1 MPRLYGFADTAF
13 RKPMDDELPPLR
25 EAANRREA
33 GQPYGEITGWMNA
46 EGHRTSLG
54 NEWRPAALASVLDHP
69 AIAGLYEDEEGNL
82 LPSGGPELIPPE
94 QFRKI
99 RQMRPKHQ
107 PEAERAPQ
115 QEYLLSGEQ
124 AVCGLCTHPLGAA
137 PSNAG
142 SRGHRCKPSTP
153 QHPGGCGRVRINA
166 DLLETYVAE
175 HVLAE
180 LAKPEVSA
188 LIEQARDQLL
198 AEAEELRKKADDAGL
213 RQKQLGKDYA
223 RPSGMSLKAFKAA
236 DKELSA
242 QANAFRARARL
253 LDRVKHVPVGAV
265 PDLVRWW
272 QHAPLV
278 AKQGLVALMLE
289 QVVVYPAASR
299 GSRTVDADR
308 VALTWRSW
316 GSGPEGVAA
325 TEDAYPGPVSAP

>member
-1 MPRLYGFADTAF
+1 MYGFADTAF
-13 RKPMDDELPPLR
+13 RRPKEDEVPPLR

-33 GQPYGEITGWMNA
+33 GQPYGEITSWMNA
-46 EGHRTSLG
+46 QGHHTTLG

-69 AIAGLYEDEEGNL
+69 AIAGLFEDDEGNL

-107 PEAERAPQ
+107 PDAGRAPQ
-115 QEYLLSGEQ
+115 QEYLLGAEQ
-124 AVCGLCTHPLGAA
+124 AVCGLCAHALGAA

-142 SRGHRCKPSTP
+142 SRGYRCKPSTA

-166 DLLETYVAE
+166 DLLESYIAE

-180 LAKPEVSA
+180 LAKPAVSE
-188 LIEQARDQLL
+188 LIEQAREELL
-198 AEAEELRKKADDAGL
+198 AEAEELRKRADDTK
-213 RQKQLGKDYA
+213 REQEQLGKDYA
-223 RPSGMSLKAFKAA
+223 RPSGMSLNAFKAA
-236 DKELSA
+236 DKQMSA
-242 QANAFRARARL
+242 QINAARARARFL
-253 LDRVKHVPVGAV
+253 ERVKHVPVGTV

-272 QHAPLV
+272 NHAPIV
-278 AKQGLVALMLE
+278 AKQGLLALMLE

-308 VALTWRSW
+308 VTLKWRSW
-316 GSGPEGVAA
+316 DSASS
-325 TEDAYPGPVSAP
+325 TEVQSA